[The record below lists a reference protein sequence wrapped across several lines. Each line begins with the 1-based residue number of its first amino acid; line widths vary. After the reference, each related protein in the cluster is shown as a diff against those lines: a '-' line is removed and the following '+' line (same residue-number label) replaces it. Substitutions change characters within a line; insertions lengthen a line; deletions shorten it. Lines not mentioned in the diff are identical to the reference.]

1 VACACNRT
9 RKGRTYL
16 AELAAYDLAGY
27 LHGYLVAQG
36 RGIEASL
43 SGRFAEA
50 AATIEEALADA
61 PPSPRTGLLL
71 MLGGVAAF
79 TGDVALADRAV
90 AWLPPPHE
98 QGLWN
103 AAVPGLLAN
112 HALVHGDREG
122 VVRGGLAAHRGGF
135 GRGPQSTIGTAPAA
149 LMAAQVGAYDVA
161 EKILSELPFKPRA
174 EDLTWTLE
182 VGTARALAAL
192 AGGQPSEAE
201 RHAFTVLDVAR
212 QEGQP
217 PRVATALELLA
228 CASPDAERAARLAAA
243 AARIRD
249 ETGYTLRAAV
259 VTDTLAQVAPA
270 GGEALGW
277 EEAAAW
283 ALRGRGEQGRPA
295 FGWDSLTPTEAA
307 VVDLVAEGLGNP
319 RIAERL
325 LVEVS
330 TVKTHLHHVFRKL
343 GVTTRAQL
351 AAAATER
358 RNGQAS

>member
-1 VACACNRT
+1 
-9 RKGRTYL
+9 
-16 AELAAYDLAGY
+16 
-27 LHGYLVAQG
+27 
-36 RGIEASL
+36 
-43 SGRFAEA
+43 
-50 AATIEEALADA
+50 
-61 PPSPRTGLLL
+61 
-71 MLGGVAAF
+71 
-79 TGDVALADRAV
+79 
-90 AWLPPPHE
+90 
-98 QGLWN
+98 
-103 AAVPGLLAN
+103 
-112 HALVHGDREG
+112 
-122 VVRGGLAAHRGGF
+122 
-135 GRGPQSTIGTAPAA
+135 
-149 LMAAQVGAYDVA
+149 
-161 EKILSELPFKPRA
+161 
-174 EDLTWTLE
+174 
-182 VGTARALAAL
+182 
-192 AGGQPSEAE
+192 
-201 RHAFTVLDVAR
+201 
-212 QEGQP
+212 
-217 PRVATALELLA
+217 VATALELLA
-228 CASPDAERAARLAAA
+228 CASADAERAARLAAA
-243 AARIRD
+243 ATRIRD
-249 ETGYTLRAAV
+249 ETGYMLRAAV